1 MGCDCAR
8 AVPRWILTTLNFI
21 LLSVSLFWIFLG
33 VLFTV
38 VPSPTISLVEA
49 LINREWLGM
58 APKTS
63 EFISS
68 LLNTQLVK
76 ESGQVLLT
84 LGLGVALPSA
94 VGYVGAVRE
103 SRFLL
108 VLYLSPLLLAWG
120 LQLLTLLLLP
130 ALQSSI
136 YRGLSS
142 LATSSLSLYQVQSP
156 ETHQGPPSLL
166 SLSWDH
172 LMAQLSCCG
181 VSNFTDFSTSM
192 TFQESKQARQLVPA
206 SCCILDPSLYPHRL
220 VPEHTQCVFVP
231 TTYNSF
237 FLNGCLSSITS
248 LAASNLPSVI
258 LAIILL
264 LSVEMVIIILA
275 VCLCLLQRSRT
286 DKLVRRE
293 TVVVRE
299 QAAPNPIH
307 HSSCHQQ
314 SNKQLQQRHC
324 YREV

>member
-1 MGCDCAR
+1 M
-8 AVPRWILTTLNFI
+8 
-21 LLSVSLFWIFLG
+21 
-33 VLFTV
+33 
-38 VPSPTISLVEA
+38 
-49 LINREWLGM
+49 
-58 APKTS
+58 
-63 EFISS
+63 
-68 LLNTQLVK
+68 
-76 ESGQVLLT
+76 LLT

-103 SRFLL
+103 SRLLL

-172 LMAQLSCCG
+172 VMAQLSCCG
-181 VSNFTDFSTSM
+181 VSNFTDFSTSV
-192 TFQESKQARQLVPA
+192 TFQESRQARQLVPA
-206 SCCILDPSLYPHRL
+206 SCCILDPSLYPQRFQPVSKGLTKCFRL
-220 VPEHTQCVFVP
+220 VPEHTQCVYVP

-237 FLNGCLSSITS
+237 FLNGCLSSITN
-248 LAASNLPSVI
+248 LAAANLPSVI

-264 LSVEMVIIILA
+264 LSVEMVVIILA

-293 TVVVRE
+293 RVVVRE
-299 QAAPNPIH
+299 QVTAQQLPVH
-307 HSSCHQQ
+307 QHSCHQQQ

>member
-33 VLFTV
+33 VLFTI
-38 VPSPTISLVEA
+38 VPGPTISLVEA

-63 EFISS
+63 EFLSS
-68 LLNTQLVK
+68 LLNPQLVK
-76 ESGQVLLT
+76 ESGQVLLS

-103 SRFLL
+103 SRLFL

-136 YRGLSS
+136 YRGLST
-142 LATSSLSLYQVQSP
+142 LASSSLSLYQVQSP
-156 ETHQGPPSLL
+156 ESQRPQSLL

-172 LMAQLSCCG
+172 MMAQLSCCG
-181 VSNFTDFSTSM
+181 VSNFTDFSTSVS
-192 TFQESKQARQLVPA
+192 FQESKQARQLVPA

-299 QAAPNPIH
+299 PQPIH
-307 HSSCHQQ
+307 SCQ
-314 SNKQLQQRHC
+314 SNKQQRHC

>member
-33 VLFTV
+33 VLFTI
-38 VPSPTISLVEA
+38 VPGPTISLVEA

-63 EFISS
+63 EFLSS
-68 LLNTQLVK
+68 LLNPQLVK

-103 SRFLL
+103 SRLFL

-136 YRGLSS
+136 YRGLST
-142 LATSSLSLYQVQSP
+142 LASSSLSLYQVQSP
-156 ETHQGPPSLL
+156 ESQGPQSLL

-172 LMAQLSCCG
+172 MMAQLSCCG
-181 VSNFTDFSTSM
+181 VSNFTDFSTSVS
-192 TFQESKQARQLVPA
+192 FQESKQARQLVPA

-299 QAAPNPIH
+299 PQPIH
-307 HSSCHQQ
+307 SCQSS
-314 SNKQLQQRHC
+314 KQQRHC